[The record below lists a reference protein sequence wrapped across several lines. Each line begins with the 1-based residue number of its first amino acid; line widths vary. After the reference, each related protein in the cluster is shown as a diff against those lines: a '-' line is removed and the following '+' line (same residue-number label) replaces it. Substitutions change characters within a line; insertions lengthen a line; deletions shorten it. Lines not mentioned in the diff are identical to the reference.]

1 MNLAILLER
10 CDGWR
15 GPECKRVRYTDD
27 ASTKFYE
34 LFWPHRDAVL
44 RTARFLMRN
53 PIDADDL
60 AQDTMLKAFRAM
72 NQFQPGT
79 DARAWLLSILRN
91 ARIDRLRSAAN
102 RTDVSLDQLTFEPGQ
117 SADVER
123 VKTEDELADAAALL
137 EQFADVEVIEALQA
151 LPEEMRWTLLLVDV
165 EGLDFATAAEI
176 LNVPVGT
183 VKSRA
188 HRGRAMLKEKLL
200 GKAKEYRLIR

>member
-1 MNLAILLER
+1 M
-10 CDGWR
+10 
-15 GPECKRVRYTDD
+15 RYTDD
-27 ASTKFYE
+27 ASTRFQQ

-91 ARIDRLRSAAN
+91 TRIDRLRSSAN
-102 RTDVSLDQLTFEPGQ
+102 RAEVSLDQLAIEPGQ
-117 SADVER
+117 SVDGER
-123 VKTEDELADAAALL
+123 ARTEDELADATALL
-137 EQFADVEVIEALQA
+137 EQFADDEVIEALQA

-165 EGLDFATAAEI
+165 EGLDFAAAAEI

-188 HRGRAMLKEKLL
+188 HRGRAMLREKLAS
-200 GKAKEYRLIR
+200 KAKEYRLIR

>member
-1 MNLAILLER
+1 M
-10 CDGWR
+10 
-15 GPECKRVRYTDD
+15 RYTDD

>member
-1 MNLAILLER
+1 M
-10 CDGWR
+10 
-15 GPECKRVRYTDD
+15 
-27 ASTKFYE
+27 
-34 LFWPHRDAVL
+34 
-44 RTARFLMRN
+44 
-53 PIDADDL
+53 
-60 AQDTMLKAFRAM
+60 
-72 NQFQPGT
+72 
-79 DARAWLLSILRN
+79 
-91 ARIDRLRSAAN
+91 
-102 RTDVSLDQLTFEPGQ
+102 DVSLDQLTFEPGQ

-137 EQFADVEVIEALQA
+137 EQFADVEVIKALQA